1 MMSVLYNLKETEG
14 DANPDR
20 LYQLIRGHIRFR
32 SLLMYY
38 TNVESLSQL
47 ERILPLLER
56 IKSRHL
62 LVVVMFENAEIAA
75 YTKENK
81 QSIPDIYTQTI
92 ARKYLF
98 EKQQIAHRLRRSGI
112 YTRLTPPSEL
122 TINSINQY
130 LELKAR
136 GLI

>member
-1 MMSVLYNLKETEG
+1 
-14 DANPDR
+14 
-20 LYQLIRGHIRFR
+20 
-32 SLLMYY
+32 
-38 TNVESLSQL
+38 
-47 ERILPLLER
+47 
-56 IKSRHL
+56 
-62 LVVVMFENAEIAA
+62 MFENAEIAA

-92 ARKYLF
+92 ARKYMF

-112 YTRLTPPSEL
+112 YTILTPPSEL